1 MKEALTT
8 GEVAKYCGVN
18 FRTVIRWIE
27 KGYIEAYK
35 LPGRGDNRIPIHS
48 FVTFLNKN
56 NMPVPSDLQEPM
68 VDEKRDTSD
77 SVKKEK
83 INDAKYRVLVIEDEE
98 LMAKAIVR
106 SITRAG
112 YEVQVASNGI
122 EAGIKLES
130 FKPDL
135 ITLDLQ
141 MPGMSGFEVLEALRA
156 NADYEHIKVIVVSAA
171 AKAKLLE
178 VMGLGVDA
186 VLEKPFK
193 TEDIIGKIQPLL
205 KPG

>member
-56 NMPVPSDLQEPM
+56 NMPVPSDLQKPM
-68 VDEKRDTSD
+68 SDEKRDSSG

-98 LMAKAIVR
+98 LMA
-106 SITRAG
+106 
-112 YEVQVASNGI
+112 
-122 EAGIKLES
+122 GIKLES
-130 FKPDL
+130 FRPDL

-171 AKAKLLE
+171 SKAKVLE
-178 VMGLGVDA
+178 AMGLGVDA

-205 KPG
+205 KSG